1 MSLAVEELDE
11 FWEDFLPLV
20 EEKRVIPII
29 GPDLL
34 VFDGEGG
41 PKTLYRIVAERL
53 AERLKVDMQGIGEG
67 GVYGLNDV
75 RE

>member
-34 VFDGEGG
+34 S
-41 PKTLYRIVAERL
+41 PLVA
-53 AERLKVDMQGIGEG
+53 
-67 GVYGLNDV
+67 
-75 RE
+75 